1 MKYKDYYEILGVDKT
16 STPEEIK
23 KAYRKLAKKYHPDL
37 NKGSEEAAEK
47 LKEVNEAY
55 EVLSDEEKKAKYDQ
69 FGSAYQDGMNFD
81 PSQYGYT
88 YTSSGASG
96 FSDFFETIFGS
107 GFGGFSSSTG
117 SNERVFTSGGSQGRG
132 FQDLFG
138 QFNGGRKQR
147 PRYNIEQNLTIEE
160 AYKGGQRNISVN
172 LAGNNKD
179 IQFKWPAGITNNKKI
194 KIRGDNFGIEG
205 DIYVKINIVDKDEL
219 DGIDIIKNV
228 EVTPWEAYFGTKK
241 VVNTLEGK
249 IKVNIPEKI
258 QTDKKIK
265 LKSKGFKDIKGYVG
279 DMYLQIKIVN
289 PTLSKEQEEI
299 YRKLMEA

>member
-160 AYKGGQRNISVN
+160 A
-172 LAGNNKD
+172 
-179 IQFKWPAGITNNKKI
+179 
-194 KIRGDNFGIEG
+194 
-205 DIYVKINIVDKDEL
+205 
-219 DGIDIIKNV
+219 
-228 EVTPWEAYFGTKK
+228 
-241 VVNTLEGK
+241 
-249 IKVNIPEKI
+249 
-258 QTDKKIK
+258 
-265 LKSKGFKDIKGYVG
+265 
-279 DMYLQIKIVN
+279 
-289 PTLSKEQEEI
+289 
-299 YRKLMEA
+299 

>member
-1 MKYKDYYEILGVDKT
+1 MKYKDYYEILGVDKS
-16 STPEEIK
+16 STPEDIK

-88 YTSSGASG
+88 YTGSGASG
-96 FSDFFETIFGS
+96 FSDFFETIFGGG
-107 GFGGFSSSTG
+107 GFGGF
-117 SNERVFTSGGSQGRG
+117 TSGGGSQGRG

-138 QFNGGRKQR
+138 NFTTNRKQR
-147 PRYNIEQNLTIEE
+147 PRYDIEQNLTIEE
-160 AYKGGQRNISVN
+160 AYKGGERSVSVN
-172 LAGNNKD
+172 FAGENKD
-179 IQFKWPAGITNNKKI
+179 IKIKWPQGITDKKKI
-194 KIRGDNFGIEG
+194 KIKGDNFGIQG
-205 DIYVKINIVDKDEL
+205 DIYVKINIVDKDKL
-219 DGIDIIKNV
+219 DGLDIIKNI
-228 EVTPWEAYFGTKK
+228 EITPWEAYFGTKK
-241 VVNTLEGK
+241 VVNTFEGK
-249 IKVNIPEKI
+249 IKVNIPENI

-265 LKSKGFKDIKGYVG
+265 LRSKGFKDRHGKIG

-289 PTLSKEQEEI
+289 PKLSKEQEEI
-299 YRKLMEA
+299 YKKLMEA

>member
-1 MKYKDYYEILGVDKT
+1 MKYKDYYEILGVDKS

-55 EVLSDEEKKAKYDQ
+55 EVLSDEQKKLKYDQ

-88 YTSSGASG
+88 YTSSGGSG
-96 FSDFFETIFGS
+96 FSDFFETIFG
-107 GFGGFSSSTG
+107 GGAFGGFSSG
-117 SNERVFTSGGSQGRG
+117 NSQGRG

-138 QFNGGRKQR
+138 QFTTNRKQR
-147 PRYNIEQNLTIEE
+147 SRYDLEQNLTIEE
-160 AYKGGQRNISVN
+160 AYKGGEMSIVVN
-172 LAGNNKD
+172 FAGNNKD

-194 KIRGDNFGIEG
+194 KIKGDNFGIEG

-219 DGIDIIKNV
+219 DGLDIIKNV
-228 EVTPWEAYFGTKK
+228 EITPWEAYFGTKK
-241 VVNTLEGK
+241 VVNTLDGK
-249 IKVNIPEKI
+249 IKVNIPEKV

-265 LKSKGFKDIKGYVG
+265 LRLKGFKDRNGNVG

-289 PTLSKEQEEI
+289 PTLSEEQEEI